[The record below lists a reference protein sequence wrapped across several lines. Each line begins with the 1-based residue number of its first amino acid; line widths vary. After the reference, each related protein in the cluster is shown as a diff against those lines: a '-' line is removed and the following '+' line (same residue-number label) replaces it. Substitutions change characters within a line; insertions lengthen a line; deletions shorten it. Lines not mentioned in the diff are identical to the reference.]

1 MAPSRRHGIKPDPFD
16 ALASTWWDESGVL
29 HGLGV
34 LLAPVRVPF
43 VIGVLRAELGAGE
56 HRVLDLGSGGGLL
69 GAALGDHEFT
79 VVALD
84 PSLASLEAG
93 KARGGSSGRGISFVG
108 GVGERLPFADGS
120 FDAVVCMEVL
130 EHVGDPA
137 AVVAEAARVLRPG
150 GMFIFSGP
158 NRTVVNRVG
167 LVFVA
172 QDILGVVPR
181 GTHRWKRLIRPD
193 EMDRYM
199 RASGIEPGQTLGVGI
214 GWRDLPLAALA
225 VVGLLIRRLSY
236 PEAARRIHLAAGTGT
251 SVAYQGFGRRR

>member
-1 MAPSRRHGIKPDPFD
+1 M
-16 ALASTWWDESGVL
+16 
-29 HGLGV
+29 

-43 VIGVLRAELGAGE
+43 VTGILRAELGAGA

-69 GAALGDHEFT
+69 AAALDDGDFT

-84 PSLASLEAG
+84 PSLASLDAG
-93 KARGGSSGRGISFVG
+93 KAHGGSTGRGIRFVG
-108 GVGERLPFADGS
+108 RVGERLPFADVS

-130 EHVGDPA
+130 EHVLDPA

-150 GMFIFSGP
+150 GVFIFSGP

-172 QDILGVVPR
+172 QDILGVMPR
-181 GTHRWKRLIRPD
+181 GTHRWNRLIRPD

-199 RASGIEPGQTLGVGI
+199 QASGIEPAQTLGVGI

-225 VVGLLIRRLSY
+225 VVGLLSRRLTY
-236 PEAARRIHLAAGTGT
+236 PEAARRIHLATGAGR